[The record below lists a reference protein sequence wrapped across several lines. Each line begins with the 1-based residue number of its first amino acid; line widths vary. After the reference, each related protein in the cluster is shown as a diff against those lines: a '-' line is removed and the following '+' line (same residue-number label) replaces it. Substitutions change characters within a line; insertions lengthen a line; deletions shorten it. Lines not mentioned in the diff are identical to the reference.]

1 MRLGEQEWRKSS
13 LSGPQS
19 TKRNGQVLEEHR
31 TGQGV
36 RTGKERERGSGN
48 GPKMIS

>member
-13 LSGPQS
+13 LRGPWS
-19 TKRNGQVLEEHR
+19 TKRNRQGLGEHG

-36 RTGKERERGSGN
+36 RTGKAQERGSGN
-48 GPKMIS
+48 GPQMIS